1 MKQAFLAELR
11 WRGLLHQCTA
21 EADLELHLATP
32 GRVGYCGFDPTAD
45 SLTIGNLVPIQMLV
59 HWQAAGHAPVALVG
73 GGTGMIGDPSGRDE
87 ERPLLTRERV
97 EANIAGQ
104 RRIFERLLDFDPK
117 RPNRARLVN
126 NVDWLGKVGFLEFL
140 RDVGKHFSVNAMV
153 QKEAVRERLHNRD
166 QGISYTE
173 FSYMLLQAYDFLHL
187 HRSLGCSVQMAG
199 SDQYGN
205 ITAGT
210 DLIHRVLGHEAA
222 AFGVTAP
229 LITRSDGTKMGKSA
243 DGAIWLTADRS
254 SAYAFH
260 QYWLN
265 VPDADVGAFLRFFSV
280 LDADAIDAVLE
291 AQRSAPHERA
301 AQRRLARHMT
311 ERLHGTDECKR
322 VEVAGDALFG
332 RGDVRALDATTL
344 REIAD
349 EIPSSRHARE
359 RLGGEGVALAE
370 LLAETS
376 LAASRRESRELLGAG
391 AIAVN
396 GERASADRRMRRSDL
411 LNGGVTLLKKGKRQW
426 HALLWVDAGP
436 EGSAPS
442 VHSDR
447 DSSPQGSDSSPAGGD

>member
-1 MKQAFLAELR
+1 MKHSFLAELR

-21 EADLELHLATP
+21 EAELELHLGAP

-73 GGTGMIGDPSGRDE
+73 GGTGMIGDPSGKDE
-87 ERPLLTRERV
+87 ERPLLTHERV
-97 EANIAGQ
+97 EENVAGQ

-117 RPNRARLVN
+117 RPNPARLVN
-126 NVDWLGKVGFLEFL
+126 NGDWLGQVGFLAFL

-187 HRSLGCSVQMAG
+187 QRSLGCTVQMAG

-210 DLIHRVLGHEAA
+210 DLIHRVLGHDAPA
-222 AFGVTAP
+222 YGVTAP
-229 LITRSDGTKMGKSA
+229 LVTRSDGKKMGKSA
-243 DGAIWLTADRS
+243 EGAIWLTADRTS
-254 SAYAFH
+254 PYAFH

-280 LDADAIDAVLE
+280 LDAEAIDAVLE
-291 AQRSAPHERA
+291 SQAAAPHERA
-301 AQRRLARHMT
+301 SQRLLARHMT
-311 ERLHGTDECKR
+311 ERLHGADECRR
-322 VEVAGDALFG
+322 VELAGDALFG
-332 RGDVRALDATTL
+332 RGDVRGLDAVTL
-344 REIAD
+344 REVAA
-349 EIPSSRHARE
+349 EIPSSQHPIASLE
-359 RLGGEGVALAE
+359 GEGVALAE

-391 AIAVN
+391 AISVN
-396 GERASADRRMRRSDL
+396 GERAAADRRVIRADL
-411 LNGGVTLLKKGKRQW
+411 LDGSLILLKKGKRQW
-426 HALLWVDAGP
+426 HALRWMAVGP
-436 EGSAPS
+436 EGP
-442 VHSDR
+442 
-447 DSSPQGSDSSPAGGD
+447 PAKAL